1 MELQIESLSHNLSG
15 VADDA
20 RAPRRRP
27 SASGKAL
34 LLGRQL
40 AGMAKIKA
48 GAKAAAER
56 ARQPAPA
63 ARESGEEPPV
73 DLGAGFK
80 ADGAPRNPEAIE
92 RWHWAFRQIKLKR
105 KLAKWGPTCAARLGT
120 ASRSG

>member
-20 RAPRRRP
+20 ARRAKEEAERKRY
-27 SASGKAL
+27 KAL

-56 ARQPAPA
+56 AIQIAT
-63 ARESGEEPPV
+63 
-73 DLGAGFK
+73 
-80 ADGAPRNPEAIE
+80 EAK
-92 RWHWAFRQIKLKR
+92 QI
-105 KLAKWGPTCAARLGT
+105 
-120 ASRSG
+120 ASRSPATSIASTRPSSTSGRPPVTSHVPKEPTTEFMPQVEHACLL